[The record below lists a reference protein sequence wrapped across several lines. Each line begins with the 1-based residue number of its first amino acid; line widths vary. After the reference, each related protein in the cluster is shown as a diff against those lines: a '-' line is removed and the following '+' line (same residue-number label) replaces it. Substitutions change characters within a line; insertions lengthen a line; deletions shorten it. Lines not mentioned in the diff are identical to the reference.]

1 MSICGIYIGQYMTFN
16 WLSDF
21 EYLMSV
27 NGTIIVTFLTQ
38 IYSVSGMKNILLFRK
53 GNEKWNELKFEF
65 ICQLSMSWSGT
76 CIYYT
81 WVKHCGAYVNIKY
94 HYPPICLIQKYYYLL
109 SHNNK

>member
-1 MSICGIYIGQYMTFN
+1 MTFN
-16 WLSDF
+16 RLSDF

-65 ICQLSMSWSGT
+65 ICQLSMS
-76 CIYYT
+76 
-81 WVKHCGAYVNIKY
+81 
-94 HYPPICLIQKYYYLL
+94 
-109 SHNNK
+109 